1 MKILIML
8 AILTLAAPH
17 AGLAQSMARVDVER
31 TLAPA
36 PFKPQ
41 VRPQLQITTAP
52 GDIVIDGELDDAG
65 WRGAAVA
72 TGFSEFQPREGVAAE
87 VHLEAWVT
95 YTETHLYVAFRVEDD
110 PSAIRASLRN
120 RDEVFGDDLV
130 GIVLDPFGNNARG
143 YLIGSNALGVQ
154 LDMLLTPSSED
165 LSFDL
170 LYQAAG
176 RITETGYQVELAIP
190 FSSLQFPKGKVQEW
204 RLNFLKIHPRSSM
217 RQYAWGS
224 LSRDN
229 PCLLC
234 QNGQLLGLEG
244 IRAGSRVELLPA
256 VVATHSGSLTNGSD
270 PGSFSSGKPAGEV
283 SLGVRYPFR
292 SGWMMEATYNPDFS
306 QIESDAAQIDVNTTF
321 ALSYPERRPFF
332 QEGAE
337 LFQTNVSQV
346 YTRSINSPIGA
357 AKLIG
362 REGRTSFGYIGAVD
376 ERTPILVPLE
386 ERTLFVGAGRSMS
399 NIFRVHQSVGDGSH
413 VGALIT
419 DRRYDGGGSGSTLGA
434 DARIRLGG
442 QWQIAAQLV
451 GSLTEEPDN
460 GELGNSSLR
469 FGDAEH
475 TVAFD
480 GETFAGWAGHLGVS
494 RHGRYLGYGATV
506 RSVSPTFRAAD
517 GFQSRNDFR
526 TASAFVQGSMAPS
539 SGVVDRVT
547 GGLQASHGWNF
558 DGVMRER
565 SVSPWINLQMKG
577 QTWVNA
583 GLRHGDD
590 RFDGTVY
597 TGLTTAWANA
607 NSSFS
612 ERLSVGGSLSG
623 GDWIHRRFGNG
634 QVGRGLAASTRLEV
648 RPTQRLAVS
657 PSVAYQRMQDAQGE
671 ELFAG
676 YIARATTTYQ
686 LTRELHARVVVQY
699 NDFNEA
705 ISFEPL
711 IMYRLNP
718 LSVLY
723 LGSTHGYRSFQEPF
737 GFEQTDRQI
746 FLKLQYLFRP

>member
-1 MKILIML
+1 MRYLIILAL
-8 AILTLAAPH
+8 VTLAAPH
-17 AGLAQSMARVDVER
+17 ALDAQTAARKDAEF
-31 TLAPA
+31 TAAMA
-36 PFKPQ
+36 PFKPL
-41 VRPQLQITTAP
+41 VRPQLTVMPAP
-52 GDIVIDGELDDAG
+52 GQIVIDGELEDAG
-65 WRGAAVA
+65 WRDAAVA

-87 VHLEAWVT
+87 VHVEAWVT

-110 PSAIRASLRN
+110 PSTIRASLRN
-120 RDEVFGDDLV
+120 RDQVFGDDLV
-130 GIVLDPFGNNARG
+130 GIVLDPFGNDARG

-154 LDMLLTPSSED
+154 LDMLLTPNSED
-165 LSFDL
+165 ISFDL
-170 LYQAAG
+170 MYESAG
-176 RITETGYQVELAIP
+176 RITETGYQVEMAIP
-190 FSSLQFPKGKVQEW
+190 FSSLQFPKGEAQEW

-234 QNGQLLGLEG
+234 QNGKLLGLEG

-256 VVATHSGSLTNGSD
+256 VVASHSGSLSNPSD
-270 PGSFSSGKPAGEV
+270 PGSFSNGKAAGEV

-306 QIESDAAQIDVNTTF
+306 QVESDAAQIDVNTTF

-346 YTRSINSPIGA
+346 YTRAINSPIGA

-386 ERTLFVGAGRSMS
+386 ERTLFVGAGRSVS
-399 NIFRVHQSVGDGSH
+399 NIFRVHQSVGNGSH

-419 DRRYDGGGSGSTLGA
+419 DRRYDGGGSGSTVGA
-434 DARIRLGG
+434 DARIRLGE
-442 QWQIAAQLV
+442 QWQVTGQLV
-451 GSLTEEPDN
+451 MSHTEEPESGDLS
-460 GELGNSSLR
+460 GSSLT
-469 FGDAEH
+469 FGDAQH

-494 RHGRYLGYGATV
+494 RHGRHLGYGATV

-526 TASAFVQGSMAPS
+526 TANAFVQGSVAP
-539 SGVVDRVT
+539 GAGLVDRIS

-597 TGLTTAWANA
+597 SGLTSAWANA

-612 ERLSVGGSLSG
+612 ERLSVGGSVSG
-623 GDWIHRRFGNG
+623 GDWIHRRFGAG
-634 QVGRGLAASTRLEV
+634 QAGRGLAASTWLEL
-648 RPTQRLAVS
+648 RPTQRLVVS
-657 PSVAYQRMQDAQGE
+657 PSLAYQRMDDAQGE

-676 YIARATTTYQ
+676 YIARANTTYQ

-705 ISFEPL
+705 LSFEPL

-723 LGSTHGYRSFQEPF
+723 IGSTHGYGTFQDPH
-737 GFEQTDRQI
+737 GFVQTERQI